1 MQRNLL
7 AIETSGSVC
16 SAAISIDGNL
26 AASVE
31 ILRSNVHD
39 EMLSDVVA
47 SVCRYAELTVQDID
61 IVAVSSGPGSFTGL
75 RIGASFAK
83 GLCFSGRAQLLA
95 VPSHVA
101 MMAAG
106 MEVAQLS
113 GCSEILC
120 VIGSH
125 RDLVYLSST
134 TSSDLDIGAQTSLV
148 TLEEAKKRLTFGM
161 QLVVGSG
168 AGLVIERPISGLS
181 RTSARFVAYA
191 AWMMLAK
198 QSPFSDA
205 NSFVPDYHQEFQP
218 R

>member
-16 SAAISIDGNL
+16 SAAVSIDGSL
-26 AASVE
+26 VASVE

-39 EMLSDVVA
+39 ELLSEAVSA
-47 SVCRYAELTVQDID
+47 VCRYADISLRD
-61 IVAVSSGPGSFTGL
+61 INIVAVSSGPGSFTGL

-83 GLCFSGRAQLLA
+83 GLCFSSQTSLLP

-106 MEVAQLS
+106 LEVAQLL
-113 GCSEILC
+113 GCTEIVC

-125 RDLVYLSST
+125 RDLVYTSRTVST
-134 TSSDLDIGAQTSLV
+134 DLDVSAQASLV
-148 TLEEAKKRLTFGM
+148 TVEQAKSTLQGSSN
-161 QLVVGSG
+161 LIVGPG
-168 AGLVIERPISGLS
+168 AGLVTDTPVSGLS

-191 AWMMLAK
+191 AWIMLAK
-198 QSPFSDA
+198 HCPFVDA

>member
-16 SAAISIDGNL
+16 SAAVSIEGNL
-26 AASVE
+26 VASVE

-106 MEVAQLS
+106 MDVAQLS

-134 TSSDLDIGAQTSLV
+134 GSEDLDIASQTSLV
-148 TLEEAKKRLTFGM
+148 SIEQAKHRCSSNK

-168 AGLVIERPISGLS
+168 AGLVTEHPISGLS

-191 AWMMLAK
+191 AWKMLAQ
-198 QSPFSDA
+198 QSPFTDA
-205 NSFVPDYHQEFQP
+205 NAFVPDYHQEFQA